1 MSMGTLA
8 MVATE
13 VGGQLVGT
21 DRAFES
27 VSTDTRS
34 LSRGQ
39 LFFALRGER
48 YDATQFVAEAAS
60 LGAVGVVVEQQCD
73 CELPQVRVTDTRQA
87 LGALA
92 RAWRT
97 GFTLPVIA
105 VTGSNGKTTVKEMIA
120 AIMRAQHSGADDSI
134 LATQGNLNNDIG
146 LPLTVLELREHH
158 RAAVLEM
165 GANHPGE
172 IATLANIAAPQ
183 IGVITNAAPAHLEGL
198 GSIADVAATKGE
210 LLDELPESGTA
221 VLNCDDAFFDY
232 WDERRQ
238 VRNRSSFGLASIADY
253 RAENVRDRIEA
264 GEPSLKFT
272 LHCPDGAIDL
282 CIAMAGRHN
291 VFNALAAAAAAQS
304 AGASMDAIADGL
316 AAVANVAGRLRPL
329 QSDSGIMIYDDSYNA
344 NPASVGAAIAF
355 LAGVDAPRWLVL
367 GDMGELGDSGETM
380 HREIGTAARE
390 AGIDRLF
397 CIGALSKATAEAF
410 GPDAEWHE
418 TLDDLWASLQKQ
430 LPPRLSILIK
440 GSRFMGLDRL
450 VEDLVAFGG
459 QTESEG

>member
-13 VGGQLVGT
+13 GGGQLLGT

-48 YDATQFVAEAAS
+48 YDATQFVTEAAS
-60 LGAVGVVVEQQCD
+60 RGAAGVVVDQQCD

-92 RAWRT
+92 RAWRS

-105 VTGSNGKTTVKEMIA
+105 VTGSNGKTTVREMIA
-120 AIMRAQHSGADDSI
+120 AIMRAEHSGADDSI

-172 IATLANIAAPQ
+172 IATLADIAAPQ
-183 IGVITNAAPAHLEGL
+183 TGVITNAAPAHLEGL

-210 LLDELPESGTA
+210 LLDALPESGTA

-253 RAENVRDRIEA
+253 RAENIRDRMEA
-264 GEPSLKFT
+264 GEPSLEFT
-272 LHCPDGAIDL
+272 LHCPDGSIDL

-304 AGASMDAIADGL
+304 AGASIGAIADGL
-316 AAVANVAGRLRPL
+316 AAVVNLAGRLRPL
-329 QSDSGIMIYDDSYNA
+329 RSGSDTMIYDDSYNA
-344 NPASVGAAIAF
+344 NPASVSAAIAF
-355 LAGVDAPRWLVL
+355 LAGLDAPRWLVL
-367 GDMGELGDSGETM
+367 GDMGELGDSGEIS

-397 CIGALSKATAEAF
+397 CVGALSKATAEAF

-418 TLDDLWASLQKQ
+418 TLNDLWASLQKQ
-430 LPPRLSILIK
+430 LPPRLNILIK
-440 GSRFMGLDRL
+440 GSRFMGLNRL
-450 VEDLVAFGG
+450 VEDLVAFGSRA
-459 QTESEG
+459 ESEG

>member
-13 VGGQLVGT
+13 VGGQLIGA

-34 LSRGQ
+34 LSPGQ
-39 LFFALRGER
+39 LFFALRGEQ
-48 YDATQFVAEAAS
+48 YDATQFVAEAQS
-60 LGAVGVVVEQQCD
+60 RGAAGVVVEQQCD
-73 CELPQVRVTDTRQA
+73 CELPQVQVPDTRQA
-87 LGALA
+87 LGIFA
-92 RAWRT
+92 RAWRN
-97 GFTLPVIA
+97 GFKLPVIA

-120 AIMRAQHSGADDSI
+120 AIMRAEHADADDSI

-172 IATLANIAAPQ
+172 IAALAKIAAPE
-183 IGVITNAAPAHLEGL
+183 IGVITNAAPAHLEGF

-221 VLNCDDAFFDY
+221 VLNCDDTFFDY

-238 VRNRSSFGLASIADY
+238 SRNRSSFGLAATADY
-253 RAENVRDRIEA
+253 RAENISEHMEA
-264 GEPSLKFT
+264 GEPTLKFT
-272 LHCPDGAIDL
+272 LHYPGGEIDL
-282 CIAMAGRHN
+282 CIGIAGRHN
-291 VFNALAAAAAAQS
+291 VENVLAAAAAAQS
-304 AGASMDAIADGL
+304 AGASIGAIADGL
-316 AAVANVAGRLRPL
+316 KAVVNVAGRLRPL
-329 QSDSGIMIYDDSYNA
+329 KVGSGITIYDDSYNA

-355 LAGVDAPRWLVL
+355 LAGMASPRWLVL
-367 GDMGELGDSGETM
+367 GDMGELGDTGEAL
-380 HREIGTAARE
+380 HREIGTAASE
-390 AGIDRLF
+390 VGIDRLF
-397 CIGALSKATAEAF
+397 CVGALSKATAEAF

-430 LPPRLSILIK
+430 LPAHLSILIK

-450 VEDLVAFGG
+450 VADVVAFGR
-459 QTESEG
+459 QAESEG

>member
-13 VGGQLVGT
+13 LGGQLIGA

-34 LSRGQ
+34 LSQGQ
-39 LFFALRGER
+39 LFFALPGER

-60 LGAVGVVVEQQCD
+60 RGAAGVVVERQCD
-73 CELPQVRVTDTRQA
+73 CELPQVRVTDTRKA
-87 LGALA
+87 LGKLA
-92 RAWRT
+92 RAWRN

-105 VTGSNGKTTVKEMIA
+105 VTGSNGKTTVREMIA
-120 AIMRAQHSGADDSI
+120 AIMRAEHSVAYDSI

-172 IATLANIAAPQ
+172 IATLANIAGPQ

-198 GSIADVAATKGE
+198 GSIADVAVTKGE
-210 LLDELPESGTA
+210 LLDELPQSGTA

-232 WDERRQ
+232 WDKRRQ
-238 VRNRSSFGLASIADY
+238 VRNRSSFGVASIADY
-253 RAENVRDRIEA
+253 RAENIRARMEA
-264 GEPSLKFT
+264 GEPSLQFT

-291 VFNALAAAAAAQS
+291 VLNALAAAAAAQS
-304 AGASMDAIADGL
+304 AGASIGAIADGL
-316 AAVANVAGRLRPL
+316 AAVVNVAGRLRPL
-329 QSDSGIMIYDDSYNA
+329 QSGSGTMIYDDSYNA
-344 NPASVGAAIAF
+344 NPASVSAAIEF
-355 LAGVDAPRWLVL
+355 LAGVAAPRWLVF
-367 GDMGELGDSGETM
+367 GDMGELGDSGEIL
-380 HREIGTAARE
+380 HREIGAAARE

-418 TLDDLWASLQKQ
+418 TLNGLWASLQNQ
-430 LPPRLSILIK
+430 LPPRLNILIK

-450 VEDLVAFGG
+450 VEDLVAFGA
-459 QTESEG
+459 QMEPES